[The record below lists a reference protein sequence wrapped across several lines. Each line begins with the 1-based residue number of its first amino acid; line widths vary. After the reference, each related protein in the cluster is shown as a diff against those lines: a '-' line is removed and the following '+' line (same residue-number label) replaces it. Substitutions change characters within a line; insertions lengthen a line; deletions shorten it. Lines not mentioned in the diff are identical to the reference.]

1 MHGFELARVVMF
13 ADAIIMPICNSMF
26 DRDSA
31 AACHAELM
39 ALPRVATGRCKLA
52 AIGLKA

>member
-31 AACHAELM
+31 AACDAELM